1 MKNYA
6 GDYPALHTAVTLTF
20 DSFAAATG
28 ASSATSS
35 FVAGDVQIYKDG
47 GTTQRSSSAGITV
60 STSFDSNTGLQ
71 MIVIDTSDNTDAGFY
86 AAGHEYDVAVA
97 DVTIDAQTVRFWAG
111 SFSIE
116 RAGGILALIK
126 GNAVKVDL
134 NTIKTQAI
142 TCAAGV
148 TVAPFVG
155 NSTAA
160 IAVDA
165 SGRLDVSKL
174 SGTSQTARDIG
185 ASVLLSTGTGTGQLD
200 FTSGV
205 VKASLV
211 QILGTALTETA
222 GQIAAGF
229 KKFFNIATPAATM
242 DHLILVD
249 TATTVTN
256 QLTGAQIATAI
267 WQDTTAGDFT
277 VALSIGKTIVNGVTL
292 GTGLTVNDLTT
303 KSGYSLSAAGI
314 TAIWQDT
321 TAGDFTAAN
330 SIGKSIMNGVAL
342 GTGLTINGY
351 TGNTPQTG
359 DSFARIGV
367 NGVSLSA
374 IPDLAGVTTL
384 LGRLTSTRAGY
395 IDILAQIST
404 TLEIDA
410 GSPSVYRFTGDALQL
425 APTGGSAPTAAAI
438 ADAVWEEAISDH
450 SGVSGST
457 AAQLAAAGAAGDPWA
472 TPLPGAYSSGQAG
485 KLVGDNINAT
495 ISSRATQTS
504 VDTIDD
510 YVDTEIA
517 GIKAKTDNLPSDPA
531 SASTIA
537 TAFGVTNGKIDAV
550 DDYVD
555 TEVALI
561 ISELAKVPKSD
572 SNVTLNATV
581 LAAIADALLNR
592 NLATGSDSG
601 SDSVR
606 TMRQALRILRNKW
619 VVSGGTLSV
628 KKEDDSTESWSA
640 AVTGTPGADPVTGV
654 DPTGP

>member
-86 AAGHEYDVAVA
+86 AAGHEYDVAIA

-185 ASVLLSTGTGTGQLD
+185 ASVLLSSGTGTGQLD

-205 VKASLV
+205 VKANLA

-242 DHLILVD
+242 DHGILVD
-249 TATTVTN
+249 TVTTVAN
-256 QLTGAQIATAI
+256 QMTGAQIATAV

-292 GTGLTVNDLTT
+292 GTGLTVNDITT

-342 GTGLTINGY
+342 GTGLTINAY

-359 DSFARIGV
+359 DSFARIGA

-404 TLEIDA
+404 TLEVDA
-410 GSPSVYRFTGDALQL
+410 GSPSVYRFTVDALQL

-438 ADAVWEEAISDH
+438 ADAVWEEQIGDH
-450 SGVSGST
+450 SGTAGST
-457 AAQLAAAGAAGDPWA
+457 AEQLAAAGAAGDPWA

-485 KLVGDNINAT
+485 KIVGDNVNAT

-510 YVDTEIA
+510 FVDTEVA

-561 ISELAKVPKSD
+561 LSELAKVPKSD

-592 NLATGSDSG
+592 NLATGTDSG

-619 VVSGGTLSV
+619 VVSAGTLSV

>member
-1 MKNYA
+1 
-6 GDYPALHTAVTLTF
+6 
-20 DSFAAATG
+20 
-28 ASSATSS
+28 
-35 FVAGDVQIYKDG
+35 
-47 GTTQRSSSAGITV
+47 
-60 STSFDSNTGLQ
+60 
-71 MIVIDTSDNTDAGFY
+71 
-86 AAGHEYDVAVA
+86 
-97 DVTIDAQTVRFWAG
+97 
-111 SFSIE
+111 
-116 RAGGILALIK
+116 
-126 GNAVKVDL
+126 
-134 NTIKTQAI
+134 
-142 TCAAGV
+142 
-148 TVAPFVG
+148 
-155 NSTAA
+155 
-160 IAVDA
+160 
-165 SGRLDVSKL
+165 
-174 SGTSQTARDIG
+174 
-185 ASVLLSTGTGTGQLD
+185 
-200 FTSGV
+200 
-205 VKASLV
+205 
-211 QILGTALTETA
+211 
-222 GQIAAGF
+222 
-229 KKFFNIATPAATM
+229 
-242 DHLILVD
+242 
-249 TATTVTN
+249 
-256 QLTGAQIATAI
+256 
-267 WQDTTAGDFT
+267 
-277 VALSIGKTIVNGVTL
+277 
-292 GTGLTVNDLTT
+292 
-303 KSGYSLSAAGI
+303 
-314 TAIWQDT
+314 
-321 TAGDFTAAN
+321 
-330 SIGKSIMNGVAL
+330 VAL